1 MAFLGFGFG
10 RRERRERRRREDG
23 SRPRRLGC
31 FWPVLWLIVLIVI
44 LGLIFGGYRKGS
56 KVGGSQIE
64 FGGWSA
70 RSSGSAQGSAALQSR
85 VY

>member
-1 MAFLGFGFG
+1 MAFLGFSS
-10 RRERRERRRREDG
+10 RRRERRRREDG

-31 FWPVLWLIVLIVI
+31 WWPLLWLILLIVL
-44 LGLIFGGYRKGS
+44 LGLIFGGYRKGT
-56 KVGGSQIE
+56 KVGSQIE

-70 RSSGSAQGSAALQSR
+70 RSSGSAQGSAALHNR